1 MSETEFDRAMR
12 EYQDWTQ
19 KQAAA
24 AQNIYGQRTTDD
36 GLRNRSYD
44 PAQYANLIQG
54 AMISP
59 PTGTCAT
66 CGRVLFDADARLCLT
81 HKLPVPSFREVKP

>member
-1 MSETEFDRAMR
+1 MPNETEFDRAMR
-12 EYQDWTQ
+12 EYQDWSQ

-24 AQNIYGQRTTDD
+24 MRNIYGQRTSDEVM
-36 GLRNRSYD
+36 RNQFYD
-44 PAQYANLIQG
+44 PPGMVTRQ
-54 AMISP
+54 